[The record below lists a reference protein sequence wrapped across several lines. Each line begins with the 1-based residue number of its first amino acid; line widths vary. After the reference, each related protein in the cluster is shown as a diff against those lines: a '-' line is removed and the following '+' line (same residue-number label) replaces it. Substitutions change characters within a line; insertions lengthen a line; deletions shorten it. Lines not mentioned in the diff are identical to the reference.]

1 MGGASGLADLTPIEE
16 PMTRSVDGPQMPP
29 LAGPDAARKV
39 GAGVRE
45 RLGETV
51 DNAGKAIVAI
61 AGAGVFF
68 FGAGYFVEWQK
79 FKRGGLPP
87 DEILPLISQARIAAA
102 GVRELAISIFFGA
115 LVLAVLGWGGVHLA
129 RWATREPDSPSRF
142 RRLLAKGFAQEA
154 FVPSAVFGVLILLF
168 VPLGWA
174 GVIATVVVT
183 LLLYYSLRLIAKYL
197 RETAQEE
204 GTPFPLWRLTIA
216 AALAAVVLSGAR
228 QREFPEVRPHVLVTL
243 TDRKI
248 EGAYISSD
256 SNSVL
261 IRFRKLGRRPQLL
274 ILKREDVE
282 QMLLEKG
289 TYIFPA
295 ESSVFGW
302 IFNTDFSCIPPECRA
317 GDSRVGISSL
327 F

>member
-1 MGGASGLADLTPIEE
+1 
-16 PMTRSVDGPQMPP
+16 MTRSVDGPQVPP
-29 LAGPDAARKV
+29 LAEPDAVRKV

-51 DNAGKAIVAI
+51 DNAGKALVAI

-142 RRLLAKGFAQEA
+142 RRLLANGFAQEA
-154 FVPSAVFGVLILLF
+154 VVPSVVFGALILLF

-174 GVIATVVVT
+174 GVIATVVLT
-183 LLLYYSLRLIAKYL
+183 LLLYYSLRLIATYL
-197 RETAQEE
+197 RETAQ
-204 GTPFPLWRLTIA
+204 GDGIAFPLWRLLIA

-228 QREFPEVRPHVLVTL
+228 QREFPEVRPDAWVIL
-243 TDRKI
+243 TDQRKI
-248 EGAYISSD
+248 KGAYVSSD

-261 IRFRKLGRRPQLL
+261 IRFRKRGQQPRLL
-274 ILKREDVE
+274 ILKRDDVE
-282 QMLLEKG
+282 RVLLEKG
-289 TYIFPA
+289 TYVFPA
-295 ESSVFGW
+295 EKSLFGR
-302 IFNTDFSCIPPECRA
+302 IFNTEFACIPPECRA

>member
-1 MGGASGLADLTPIEE
+1 
-16 PMTRSVDGPQMPP
+16 MTRPIDDPQMPP
-29 LAGPDAARKV
+29 LAEPDAVRKV

-51 DNAGKAIVAI
+51 DTAGKALVAI

-102 GVRELAISIFFGA
+102 GVRELAVSIFFGA
-115 LVLAVLGWGGVHLA
+115 LVLAVLGWGGVQLA

-142 RRLLAKGFAQEA
+142 QRLLAKGFAQEA
-154 FVPSAVFGVLILLF
+154 VVPSAVFGALILLF
-168 VPLGWA
+168 VPLSWA
-174 GVIATVVVT
+174 GVIATVVLT
-183 LLLYYSLRLIAKYL
+183 LLLYYSLRLIATYL
-197 RETAQEE
+197 RQTTQDE
-204 GTPFPLWRLTIA
+204 GARFPLWRLLIA

-243 TDRKI
+243 TDQRRI
-248 EGAYISSD
+248 EGSYVSSD

-261 IRFRKLGRRPQLL
+261 IRFRKPGRQPQLL
-274 ILKREDVE
+274 ILKRDDVE
-282 QMLLEKG
+282 QLLLEKG
-289 TYIFPA
+289 QYLFPR
-295 ESSVFGW
+295 EKSLFGR
-302 IFNTDFSCIPPECRA
+302 ILNTDFACIPPECRA

>member
-1 MGGASGLADLTPIEE
+1 MAD
-16 PMTRSVDGPQMPP
+16 RNDGSQTPP
-29 LAGPDAARKV
+29 LAEADAVRKV

-51 DNAGKAIVAI
+51 DNAGKALVAI

-115 LVLAVLGWGGVHLA
+115 LVLAVLGWGGVHIA
-129 RWATREPDSPSRF
+129 RWATREPDGSSRF
-142 RRLLAKGFAQEA
+142 RRLLARGFAQEVVA
-154 FVPSAVFGVLILLF
+154 PSAVFGALIVLF
-168 VPLGWA
+168 VPLDWA
-174 GVIATVVVT
+174 GAIVTVVLT
-183 LLLYYSLRLIAKYL
+183 LLLYYSLRLIAVYL
-197 RETAQEE
+197 RQAAQDERTA
-204 GTPFPLWRLTIA
+204 FPLWRLLIA
-216 AALAAVVLSGAR
+216 AAIAAVVLSGAR
-228 QREFPEVRPHVLVTL
+228 QREFPEVRPHAVVIL
-243 TDRKI
+243 TDQRRI
-248 EGAYISSD
+248 EGSYVSSD

-261 IRFRKLGRRPQLL
+261 IRFRKGVRQPQLL
-274 ILKREDVE
+274 ILRREDVARV
-282 QMLLEKG
+282 LLEKG
-289 TYIFPA
+289 TYVFRA
-295 ESSVFGW
+295 EKSLFGR
-302 IFNTDFSCIPPECRA
+302 IFNVDFSCIPPECRT

>member
-1 MGGASGLADLTPIEE
+1 
-16 PMTRSVDGPQMPP
+16 MTRPIDDPQMPP
-29 LAGPDAARKV
+29 LAEPDAVRKV

-51 DNAGKAIVAI
+51 DTAGKALVTI

-102 GVRELAISIFFGA
+102 GVRELAVSIFFGA

-142 RRLLAKGFAQEA
+142 QRLLAKGIAQEA
-154 FVPSAVFGVLILLF
+154 VVPSAVFGALILLF
-168 VPLGWA
+168 VPLSWA
-174 GVIATVVVT
+174 GVIAAVVLT
-183 LLLYYSLRLIAKYL
+183 LLLYYSLRLIATYL
-197 RETAQEE
+197 RQTTQDVGAR
-204 GTPFPLWRLTIA
+204 FPLWRLLIA

-228 QREFPEVRPHVLVTL
+228 QREFPEVRPHVLVIL
-243 TDRKI
+243 TDQRRI
-248 EGAYISSD
+248 EGSYVSSD
-256 SNSVL
+256 SSSVL
-261 IRFRKLGRRPQLL
+261 IRFRKPGRQPQLL
-274 ILKREDVE
+274 ILKRDDVE
-282 QMLLEKG
+282 QLLLEKG
-289 TYIFPA
+289 EYLFPR
-295 ESSVFGW
+295 EKSLFGR
-302 IFNTDFSCIPPECRA
+302 IFNTDFACIPPECRA

>member
-1 MGGASGLADLTPIEE
+1 MADPI
-16 PMTRSVDGPQMPP
+16 DGSRMPP
-29 LAGPDAARKV
+29 LAESDAARKV

-51 DNAGKAIVAI
+51 DNAGKAVVAI

-115 LVLAVLGWGGVHLA
+115 LVLAVLGWGGVHIA
-129 RWATREPDSPSRF
+129 RWATREPGGSSRF
-142 RRLLAKGFAQEA
+142 RRLLARGFAQEA
-154 FVPSAVFGVLILLF
+154 VAPSAVFGALILLF
-168 VPLGWA
+168 VPLGWT
-174 GVIATVVVT
+174 GVIVTVVLT
-183 LLLYYSLRLIAKYL
+183 LLLYYSLRLIATYL
-197 RETAQEE
+197 RQVAQDER
-204 GTPFPLWRLTIA
+204 TSFPLWRLLIA

-228 QREFPEVRPHVLVTL
+228 QREFPEVRPHAVVIL
-243 TDRKI
+243 TDQRRI
-248 EGAYISSD
+248 EGSYVSSD

-261 IRFRKLGRRPQLL
+261 IRFRKGVRQPQLL
-274 ILKREDVE
+274 ILKREDVARV
-282 QMLLEKG
+282 LLEKG
-289 TYIFPA
+289 TYIFPT
-295 ESSVFGW
+295 EKSLFGRT
-302 IFNTDFSCIPPECRA
+302 FNVDFSCIPPECRT

>member
-1 MGGASGLADLTPIEE
+1 M
-16 PMTRSVDGPQMPP
+16 DGPQTPP
-29 LAGPDAARKV
+29 LAETDAARMV
-39 GAGVRE
+39 GAGIRE

-68 FGAGYFVEWQK
+68 FAAGYFVEWQK

-115 LVLAVLGWGGVHLA
+115 LVLAVLGWGGVHIA
-129 RWATREPDSPSRF
+129 RWATREPDGPSRF

-154 FVPSAVFGVLILLF
+154 VAPSAVFGALILLF

-174 GVIATVVVT
+174 GVIVSVVLT
-183 LLLYYSLRLIAKYL
+183 LLLYYSLRLTAAYL
-197 RETAQEE
+197 RQMAQDER
-204 GTPFPLWRLTIA
+204 TSFPLWRLLIA
-216 AALAAVVLSGAR
+216 AAIAAVVLSGAR
-228 QREFPEVRPHVLVTL
+228 QREFPEVRPHALVTL
-243 TDRKI
+243 TDQRRI
-248 EGAYISSD
+248 DGSYVSSD

-261 IRFRKLGRRPQLL
+261 IRFRKPGRQPQLL
-274 ILKREDVE
+274 VLKREDVE
-282 QMLLEKG
+282 QVLLEKG
-289 TYIFPA
+289 TYIFPTE
-295 ESSVFGW
+295 ESIFGR
-302 IFNTDFSCIPPECRA
+302 IFNVDFSCIPPECRT
-317 GDSRVGISSL
+317 GESRVGISSL

>member
-1 MGGASGLADLTPIEE
+1 
-16 PMTRSVDGPQMPP
+16 MTGSTDVPQTPP
-29 LAGPDAARKV
+29 LAEPDAVRKV

-51 DNAGKAIVAI
+51 DTAGKALVAI

-87 DEILPLISQARIAAA
+87 DEILPLISQSRIAAA

-129 RWATREPDSPSRF
+129 RWATREPAGSSRF
-142 RRLLAKGFAQEA
+142 RRLLAKGFARDA
-154 FVPSAVFGVLILLF
+154 VAPSVVFGALILLF
-168 VPLGWA
+168 VPLGWP
-174 GVIATVVVT
+174 GVIVTIVLT
-183 LLLYYSLRLIAKYL
+183 LLLYYSLRLTAAYL
-197 RETAQEE
+197 RQTAHD
-204 GTPFPLWRLTIA
+204 GSASFPLWRLLIA
-216 AALAAVVLSGAR
+216 AALAAVVLSTAR
-228 QREFPEVRPHVLVTL
+228 QREFPEVRPHAVVVL
-243 TDRKI
+243 TDQRRI
-248 EGAYISSD
+248 EGSYVSSD

-261 IRFRKLGRRPQLL
+261 IRFRKPGRQPQLL
-274 ILKREDVE
+274 ILKRDDVE
-282 QMLLEKG
+282 QVLLEKG
-289 TYIFPA
+289 TYVFPA
-295 ESSVFGW
+295 EESLFDR
-302 IFNTDFSCIPPECRA
+302 IFDADFACIPPECRA